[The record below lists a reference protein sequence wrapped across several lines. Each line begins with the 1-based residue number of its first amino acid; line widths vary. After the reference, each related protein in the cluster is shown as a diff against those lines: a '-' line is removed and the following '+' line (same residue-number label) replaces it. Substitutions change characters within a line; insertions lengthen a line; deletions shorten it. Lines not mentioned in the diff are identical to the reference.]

1 MSTSV
6 PECLREFT
14 LKSTIIYPNVQENSR
29 IWSSNILPLI
39 KNTIYQRQFG
49 IRSVVSKKCQ
59 HFGKQVDNA
68 SYSKLALDAFTRWLH
83 NGHLFLNRNRFQP
96 QKYYSPIIS
105 CKVGCSCTANG
116 MMSKN
121 RLRSKVNWLYFG
133 TRFLF
138 FTHAHSRARI
148 KIKVLRFFCIGQ
160 TENSII

>member
-1 MSTSV
+1 MTHCAMICTTARLLPRNFYHISTLWGNYYVINDSTAA
-6 PECLREFT
+6 CFLLACAWSGEFT
-14 LKSTIIYPNVQENSR
+14 MGPKFFSSCNCCYSR
-29 IWSSNILPLI
+29 Y
-39 KNTIYQRQFG
+39 NTTLERL
-49 IRSVVSKKCQ
+49 C
-59 HFGKQVDNA
+59 
-68 SYSKLALDAFTRWLH
+68 
-83 NGHLFLNRNRFQP
+83 
-96 QKYYSPIIS
+96 PIMS